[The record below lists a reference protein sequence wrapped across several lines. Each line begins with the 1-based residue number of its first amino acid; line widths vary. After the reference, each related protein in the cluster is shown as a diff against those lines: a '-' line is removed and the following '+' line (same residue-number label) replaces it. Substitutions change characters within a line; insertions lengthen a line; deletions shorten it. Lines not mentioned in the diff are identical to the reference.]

1 MTGLQFVA
9 IVLVLL
15 GAMLLGSISSVL
27 GFLVGI
33 GLGWL
38 LWGRR

>member
-15 GAMLLGSISSVL
+15 GAMLLGSIPSVL